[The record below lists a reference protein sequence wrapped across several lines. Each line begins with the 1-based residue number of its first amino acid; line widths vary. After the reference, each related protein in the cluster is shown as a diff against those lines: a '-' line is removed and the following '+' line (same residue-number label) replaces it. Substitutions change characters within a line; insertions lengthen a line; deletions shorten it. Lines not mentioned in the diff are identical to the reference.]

1 MMMGGG
7 DDDSFIS
14 DHGDVGGADETT
26 EVTAMKVMIMVPRCR
41 TPSKSGKAG
50 PGWISYL
57 RMGAFYTN
65 FSITTPQFLIF
76 L

>member
-7 DDDSFIS
+7 DDYFIC
-14 DHGDVGGADETT
+14 DHGYVGGADETM
-26 EVTAMKVMIMVPRCR
+26 EVTAMMVMIMVPRSRHLVR
-41 TPSKSGKAG
+41 TGKAG
-50 PGWISYL
+50 PGWVSYL

-65 FSITTPQFLIF
+65 FSITTPQFHIF